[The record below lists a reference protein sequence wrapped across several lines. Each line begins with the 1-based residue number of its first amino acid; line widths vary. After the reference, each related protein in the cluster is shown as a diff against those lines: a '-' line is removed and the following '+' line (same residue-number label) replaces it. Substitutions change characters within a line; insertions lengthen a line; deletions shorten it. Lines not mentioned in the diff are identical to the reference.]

1 MVVPVSSSIA
11 FSMGIT
17 MKVAFTV
24 GRFQPPTTG
33 HKVLIDRI
41 VSEAGGPGD
50 KAYVFVSNAKGK
62 TNPLTA
68 AEKIPFLMK
77 MFQPSVASG
86 KLHFVN
92 TEDCEQEPPCGG
104 PPAAYAWLR
113 KKYPDA
119 EFVLVAGSD
128 RESSFGPN
136 AGMWKAGIS
145 KEIPVPAPKFEGIK
159 RQEGDKTSSQDPS
172 LMSGT
177 KARGFVKA
185 DDKASFSGAVK
196 FGAMEDS
203 DVDALF
209 KLLSTRTA
217 MFGGGDDIDENNVAW
232 DADSEPKQAG
242 RRRTYRKCR
251 KCGLPV
257 KPKTT

>member
-1 MVVPVSSSIA
+1 
-11 FSMGIT
+11 
-17 MKVAFTV
+17 MKVAYTV

-33 HKVLIDRI
+33 HKVLIDRV
-41 VSEAGGPGD
+41 VSEAAAEED

-92 TEDCEQEPPCGG
+92 TDDCEQTPPCGG
-104 PPAAYAWLR
+104 PPAAYAWIR
-113 KKYPDA
+113 TKYPDA
-119 EFVLVAGSD
+119 EIVLVAGSD
-128 RESSFGPN
+128 REAVFGPK
-136 AGMWKAGIS
+136 AGMWQKGI
-145 KEIPVPAPKFEGIK
+145 KEGKPAPTFIGIK
-159 RQEGDKTSSQDPS
+159 RQEGDKTNSQDPS

-185 DDKASFSGAVK
+185 DDKESFRGAVK

-209 KLLSTRTA
+209 ELLSPRTA
-217 MFGGGDDIDENNVAW
+217 MFGGGDTPETDEVAW
-232 DADSEPKQAG
+232 YADSELKQAG

-251 KCGLPV
+251 RCGLPI
-257 KPKTT
+257 KPETK

>member
-1 MVVPVSSSIA
+1 MAAEAQPK
-11 FSMGIT
+11 
-17 MKVAFTV
+17 KVAFSV

-33 HKVLIDRI
+33 HKVLIDRV
-41 VSEAGGPGD
+41 VSEAGPDG

-92 TEDCEQEPPCGG
+92 TDDCEQTPPCGG
-104 PPAAYAWLR
+104 PPAAYAWIR
-113 KKYPDA
+113 TKYPDA
-119 EFVLVAGSD
+119 EIVLVAGSD
-128 RESSFGPN
+128 REAVFGPK
-136 AGMWKAGIS
+136 AGMWQKGI
-145 KEIPVPAPKFEGIK
+145 KEGKPAPTFIGIK
-159 RQEGDKTSSQDPS
+159 RQEGDKTNSQDPT

-177 KARGFVKA
+177 KARGFVAAGEKE
-185 DDKASFSGAVK
+185 KESFSSAVK
-196 FGAMEDS
+196 FGAMKDS

-209 KLLSTRTA
+209 ELLSTRKE
-217 MFGGGDDIDENNVAW
+217 MFGGGDTPETDEVVW
-232 DADSEPKQAG
+232 DADAEPKQAG

-257 KPKTT
+257 KPETK